1 MKYEK
6 PPTGQI
12 YVDPENKNRFLSHAS
27 PVYSATLIAQSVPD
41 LAEWNDDV
49 EVPLSTVLVT
59 YPRFVHAELMT
70 HRALSRNA
78 SSSRAIPVLRMLKS
92 IWSQPATPIHWGRN
106 ESGMQANEE
115 LTGWRLWAAK
125 RIWSMAMRSAIFFSY
140 LMHKVG
146 GHKQIVNRIA
156 EPWQTIKVLITAT
169 DWENF
174 FNLRIHKDAQPE
186 IRELAMLI
194 QRAIDSGA
202 GTIQRK
208 LKPGEWHTPFVD
220 FWPTEEGYGMPI
232 EDVLKVSVARCARG
246 SYTGF
251 EGENLSFEKEVALHY
266 KLVGADPIHA
276 SPTEHPAQ
284 CLPKA
289 VRSRNFVGWYQYRN
303 VVEER
308 R

>member
-1 MKYEK
+1 MKAK
-6 PPTGQI
+6 SSVLSLLSRI
-12 YVDPENKNRFLSHAS
+12 CVDEENKNRFLSQAS

-41 LAEWNDDV
+41 LADES
-49 EVPLSTVLVT
+49 EIHPLSTVLVT

-70 HRALSRNA
+70 HRTFSRNA
-78 SSSRAIPVLRMLKS
+78 SSSRAIPVMRMLKS

-169 DWENF
+169 DWDNF
-174 FNLRIHKDAQPE
+174 FELRIHEDAQPE
-186 IRELAMLI
+186 IRELALLI
-194 QRAIDSGA
+194 QCAISSGN

-220 FWPTEEGYGMPI
+220 GTPEELCMPI
-232 EDVLKVSVARCARG
+232 EDILKVSVARCARG

-251 EGENLSFEKEVALHY
+251 EGEHLPFEKEAALHY

-284 CLPKA
+284 CLPKP
-289 VRSRNFVGWYQYRN
+289 VRSRNFVGWYQYRS
-303 VVEER
+303 VVEEGR
-308 R
+308 